1 MFGEKK
7 TERLFACYWENEGIA
22 KISYV
27 YTPKNQRNK
36 GYCKSLIHE
45 LTKILMDKGIEPMLY
60 TEYNN
65 ISANRAYQSLGYE
78 NKEILIC
85 FDFNP

>member
-1 MFGEKK
+1 MILFMYGEKIM
-7 TERLFACYWENEGIA
+7 ERLFVWQI
-22 KISYV
+22 
-27 YTPKNQRNK
+27 NQRNK

-45 LTKILMDKGIEPMLY
+45 LTKLLMDKGIEPMLY

-85 FDFNP
+85 FDINL

>member
-1 MFGEKK
+1 
-7 TERLFACYWENEGIA
+7 
-22 KISYV
+22 
-27 YTPKNQRNK
+27 
-36 GYCKSLIHE
+36 
-45 LTKILMDKGIEPMLY
+45 MDKGIEPMLY

-85 FDFNP
+85 FDFNL